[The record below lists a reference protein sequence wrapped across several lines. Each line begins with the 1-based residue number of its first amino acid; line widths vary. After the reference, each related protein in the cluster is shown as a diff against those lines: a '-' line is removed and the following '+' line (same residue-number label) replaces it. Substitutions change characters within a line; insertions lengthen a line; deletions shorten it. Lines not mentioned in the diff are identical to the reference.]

1 MFDFITNLFKP
12 MNSAPENTF
21 PLDPQD
27 QTVNPDGSFGAPVP
41 EIEQS
46 GGQDESKVR
55 VPLFNDQLDLISSVL
70 KEVVYLYTQ
79 TGAGISS
86 ELQER
91 IRKAQ
96 ELLEH

>member
-1 MFDFITNLFKP
+1 MFRFINNLFTP
-12 MNSAPENTF
+12 MNSEPENTF

-27 QTVNPDGSFGAPVP
+27 QTVNPDGSFGTPVL
-41 EIEQS
+41 EINQVD
-46 GGQDESKVR
+46 GQDESEDL
-55 VPLFNDQLDLISSVL
+55 VPLMNDQINLISSVL
-70 KEVVYLYTQ
+70 REVVYLYTQ

-91 IRKAQ
+91 IRQAQ